1 MRDYIKPIKYKRL
14 CVCHSGKESSDLG
27 GLWFGHCLVRLCPLQ
42 DVQVYAVF
50 EWKLHGVFTS
60 FLFGDAA
67 TGVSK
72 KKPRSATQRWWS
84 LQRMALP
91 KERRCQ
97 NRRSKKRSNLLI
109 LLPFGMLQ
117 FCRTTQD
124 EIRWDIPPKNVG
136 FMWGF
141 SAYKTCRFWPAS

>member
-1 MRDYIKPIKYKRL
+1 M

-27 GLWFGHCLVRLCPLQ
+27 SLVP
-42 DVQVYAVF
+42 VF

-72 KKPRSATQRWWS
+72 KNKLRSATQRWWS

-91 KERRCQ
+91 KERRSQ
-97 NRRSKKRSNLLI
+97 NRRSKKRSNPLI
-109 LLPFGMLQ
+109 VLPLRMLQ

-124 EIRWDIPPKNVG
+124 EIRCDILPKSRFYVG
-136 FMWGF
+136 FLSIQNLSLLTGF
-141 SAYKTCRFWPAS
+141 LVSAQMSLVKRNAMKIPQER